1 MSGKVKVSHFIGMA
15 VIEAF
20 TQLFY
25 TTKIFQMSFKRSRFA
40 LEDLKRSE
48 DLNVTL
54 SYMKNVSIG
63 VVTNN

>member
-25 TTKIFQMSFKRSRFA
+25 TTKIFQISFKRSRFA
-40 LEDLKRSE
+40 LEDLKRSA
-48 DLNVTL
+48 DLKCDAVLYEECINR
-54 SYMKNVSIG
+54 SCYQ
-63 VVTNN
+63 